1 MHGYY
6 SELQWN
12 ICLIQLSGFII
23 LHFHSM
29 GNVKSVF
36 RLNNSRG
43 KKTVLHWTKQYVL
56 HLSI

>member
-12 ICLIQLSGFII
+12 ICLIQLI

-29 GNVKSVF
+29 GSVKSVS